1 VGLIPSKN
9 IEASHPFSVIHF
21 VSIFTIMQIAFLV
34 IGLVV
39 GFLVAW
45 LYLKWKQNEGSSAA
59 INDHP
64 LMKELR
70 DGLAT
75 AEANIKG
82 LREKLVAQDE
92 QVQKIRQEFT
102 KEFENLANRIF
113 EDKSKKITEQNSSQL
128 DMILSPLREKL
139 KDFESKVEKVY
150 SDENKERI
158 NLKAEIKMLSDL
170 NKQLSS
176 DANNLA
182 VALKGDN
189 KTQGNWGELILEKI
203 LERSGLREGVEYKTQ
218 ETASNVHDDVIR
230 PDVIVHL
237 PDGKH
242 LIVDS
247 KVSLIAYNNMIAAA
261 NEDERSRYAKAHSE
275 SVRSHVKLLGDK
287 SYQSAK
293 AFNSP
298 DFVILFMPME
308 AAFSA
313 AMQADPELYS
323 FAWDRKVVLVSPTTL
338 LATLRTVSSIWAQE
352 NRTRNVEAIADEGG
366 KLYDKFVA
374 FVEDMTALGDRMK
387 QLSNTYDGAM
397 NKLSTGKGNLV
408 SRAEKM
414 KKLGSKNSKQ
424 LPKEILEGAGEE
436 EES

>member
-1 VGLIPSKN
+1 
-9 IEASHPFSVIHF
+9 
-21 VSIFTIMQIAFLV
+21 MQIAFLV
-34 IGLVV
+34 IGIIV
-39 GFLVAW
+39 GFALAW
-45 LYLKWKQNEGSSAA
+45 LFLTWKQNEGSSAA

-70 DGLAT
+70 DGLAKLQADLQGERDAKQKAVVSAAT
-75 AEANIKG
+75 AEAN
-82 LREKLVAQDE
+82 LTSMREKLQLQDE

-113 EDKSKKITEQNSSQL
+113 EDKSKKITEQNSTQL

-203 LERSGLREGVEYKTQ
+203 LERSGLREGIEYKTQ
-218 ETASNVHDDVIR
+218 ETASNVHDDIIR

-247 KVSLIAYNNMIAAA
+247 KVSLVAYNCMIAASG
-261 NEDERSRYAKAHSE
+261 DEERARYARAHSE

-323 FAWDRKVVLVSPTTL
+323 FAWDKKVVLVSPTTL

-374 FVEDMTALGDRMK
+374 FVEDMTTLGDRMK
-387 QLSNTYDGAM
+387 QLNNTYDGAM

>member
-1 VGLIPSKN
+1 
-9 IEASHPFSVIHF
+9 
-21 VSIFTIMQIAFLV
+21 MQIAFLV
-34 IGLVV
+34 IGIVV
-39 GFLVAW
+39 GFVLAW
-45 LYLKWKQNEGSSAA
+45 LFLKWKQNEGGSAA

-70 DGLAT
+70 DGLAKQQADLQGERDAKQKAVVSAAT
-75 AEANIKG
+75 AEAN
-82 LREKLVAQDE
+82 LTSMREKLQLQDE

-113 EDKSKKITEQNSSQL
+113 EDKSKKITEQNSTQL

-203 LERSGLREGVEYKTQ
+203 LERSGLREGIEYKTQ
-218 ETASNVHDDVIR
+218 ETASNVHDDIIR

-247 KVSLIAYNNMIAAA
+247 KVSLVAYNSMIAASG
-261 NEDERSRYAKAHSE
+261 DEERARYARAHSE

-313 AMQADPELYS
+313 AMQADQELYS
-323 FAWDRKVVLVSPTTL
+323 FAWDKKVVLVSPTTL

-374 FVEDMTALGDRMK
+374 FVEDMTTLGDRMK
-387 QLSNTYDGAM
+387 QLNNTYDGAM